1 MCDALGKILD
11 PIDPFGIF
19 ESDAPDTSG
28 INDAARA
35 NADISRQALD
45 FYKKTYEE
53 QKPAREQAARTA
65 NEAAASQTEAMRFAT
80 EQARELDA
88 YNKTTFRPLEKRFVE
103 DASTYDT
110 AARRGAAAES
120 AAADVDISAA
130 AARAGNDRALGR
142 AGIAPGSMKALA
154 LAEDSAVGQAAARGG
169 AMTKAVRDVEQQGYA
184 RMADAV
190 GLGRGLAPTQ
200 ATQQQIATSSGSAGV
215 GSAMQGLQATM
226 SGNATMGQ
234 GFNTAIS
241 GNNASG
247 NLFGQV
253 ASIQQRQQ
261 QMNTQAL
268 TDAAGAGATLFALS
282 EKGKKKKTGKEA
294 DGAEAVAAIEATK
307 VHDGWEYDPAKGG
320 PDEGGMSRIGPM
332 AQDVKRTMGEDA
344 APGGKV
350 LDLVNMNGT
359 MMAAVKQLA
368 RDVKQ
373 LKAAVQLEAA

>member
-1 MCDALGKILD
+1 MSLCG
-11 PIDPFGIF
+11 
-19 ESDAPDTSG
+19 DAPDTSG
-28 INDAARA
+28 MNDAARA
-35 NADISRQALD
+35 NADIAKEALA
-45 FYKKTYEE
+45 FYKQVY
-53 QKPAREQAARTA
+53 AEQAPDRARAAATA
-65 NEAAASQTEAMRFAT
+65 NNTADAQTEAMRFAT
-80 EQARELDA
+80 QQARDLDT
-88 YNKTTFRPLEKRFVE
+88 YNKETFRPIEKRFVE

-110 AARRGAAAES
+110 ATRRTAAAES

-169 AMTKAVRDVEQQGYA
+169 AMTKAVRDVEQQGYS

-200 ATQQQIATSSGSAGV
+200 ATQQQIATSAGSQGV

-226 SGNATMGQ
+226 SGNGIMGQ

-241 GNNASG
+241 GNSAAG
-247 NLFGQV
+247 NLYGQV
-253 ASIQQRQQ
+253 AGIQQTQQ
-261 QMNTQAL
+261 KNNMGAL
-268 TDAAGAGATLFALS
+268 TDLASTGATLYGMGAFS
-282 EKGKKKKTGKEA
+282 DKNMKKKTGKEA

-332 AQDVKRTMGEDA
+332 AQDVKRTMGEKA